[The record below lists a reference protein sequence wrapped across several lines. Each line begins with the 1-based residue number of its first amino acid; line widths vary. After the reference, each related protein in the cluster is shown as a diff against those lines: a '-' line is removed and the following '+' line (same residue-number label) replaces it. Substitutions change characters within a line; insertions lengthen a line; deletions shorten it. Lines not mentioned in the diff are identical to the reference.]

1 MMQKK
6 RILGIC
12 GVVSPAPYANAICL
26 ENVFKELTR
35 FGYEC
40 HILGVG
46 EEQKDFQKEG
56 INLHVVKMPVQRN
69 SYLKRIN
76 STLRLTALPQT
87 EPEVTR
93 IKYKRAKE
101 LQEELKFDYV
111 FGICA
116 SYANIYA
123 ALLLKEDF
131 PNIKIVGY
139 YLDSIESLSR
149 LSGLTR
155 KIRDYFSYRG
165 EEQVF
170 HRLDGMVLPIASSK
184 IYGAERYTEFHGK
197 TIYAEFPTFIP
208 KDTQKTSNNKEKTII
223 NGMIVGTLNNT
234 FRNPKALFEAIRLV
248 CDKNKQ
254 NLHIDV
260 YGPND
265 ESLFLPLAGSSF
277 VSYKLHGR
285 VPHQEI
291 DEALARSDM
300 LINISNSGLLA
311 VPSKIFEYFSAYKPI
326 LTQVSD
332 ENDSALP
339 YYKKYSG
346 SHLFYVFKEKAKQIE
361 NLSEFLESI
370 NQREVNVEE
379 VNNAFRHNTPT
390 YVANQIRTMMES

>member
-1 MMQKK
+1 MIQKK
-6 RILGIC
+6 KILGIC
-12 GVVSPAPYANAICL
+12 GVISPAPYANAICL
-26 ENVFKELTR
+26 ENIFKELTC

-46 EEQKDFQKEG
+46 EERKDFEKDG
-56 INLHVVKMPVQRN
+56 INFHVVKMSVQKN
-69 SYLKRIN
+69 PYLKRIN
-76 STLRLTALPQT
+76 TALHLSMLPQT
-87 EPEVTR
+87 EPEVTQ

-101 LQEELKFDYV
+101 LQEELKYDYV
-111 FGICA
+111 FGVCA

-123 ALLLKEDF
+123 TLLLKEDF
-131 PNIKIVGY
+131 PNIKIIGY

-155 KIRDYFSYRG
+155 KIRDYFSYKG
-165 EEQVF
+165 EKQVF
-170 HRLDGMVLPIASSK
+170 HRLDGIVLPVSSSE
-184 IYGAERYTEFHGK
+184 IYGAKCYTEFREK
-197 TIYAEFPTFIP
+197 TIYTEFPTFIP
-208 KDTQKTSNNKEKTII
+208 KESQKKSVNKEKTVI

-234 FRNPKALFEAIRLV
+234 FRNPKALFEAIRMV
-248 CDKNKQ
+248 CDEDKQ
-254 NLHIDV
+254 KLHIDV
-260 YGPND
+260 YGSND
-265 ESLFLPLAGSSF
+265 ESLFWPLSGSCF
-277 VSYKLHGR
+277 VSYKLHGW

-346 SHLFYVFKEKAKQIE
+346 SHLFYAFKEKSKQIE

-379 VNNAFRHNTPT
+379 VNNAFMHNTPT
-390 YVANQIRTMMES
+390 YVANQIRTIMES